1 MGLGLIVV
9 EVCESNAM
17 AALPLEDLEEE
28 FPEVA
33 IMRTDCLNMCAL
45 CKAKSYVMV
54 DNQRVASSDRDIC
67 LAKTKEAIKQHLDQ
81 FYGAVEE

>member
-17 AALPLEDLEEE
+17 AALPLEDLEDE
-28 FPEVA
+28 FHEVA
-33 IMRTDCLNMCAL
+33 IMRTDCLNMCSL

-54 DNQRVASSDRDIC
+54 DNQRVASTDRNTC

-81 FYGAVEE
+81 FYGTEE